1 MDRDKFFNVVASKV
15 NKKAESGLSD
25 YVEQIRNKGEK
36 IKYEVDKIVER
47 YKYRFDTTFGQ
58 ADAKKYGIE
67 VYHKLD
73 EAQKLINSIYK
84 IIG

>member
-36 IKYEVDKIVER
+36 IKYGVDKIVER